1 MSLQTIERNSPSPQE
16 SESEDQCS
24 LSSYEGFVCR
34 EGCAISLSPRPGASV
49 GKHGDSLRIMTHL
62 KKVIKLMRKQDS
74 IRLAVELER
83 CSPRNITRYMILIT
97 TQGVQDT
104 EETVVLGTEQRQ
116 DGVTICLVLPLW
128 RDTEIKL
135 DGDGGFSVHTGD
147 KHHVFKPC
155 SVQSMWTA
163 LQSIFK
169 AIDQAILN
177 NYYVGGLS
185 HTWMTYY
192 KAQLTDDGVS
202 INEWNIITDLESFR
216 PDSPVYYDSVGT
228 DITQLTTEK
237 ENFRK
242 LLVVKL
248 REVML
253 HCDLEEVT
261 SRQLRLQLEEEMRLD
276 LREYKGFLDQQM
288 LIILGQL
295 ERPSRIHEYLY
306 LGSEWNAADLTAL
319 QEIGIGY
326 ILNVTREIDNFYP
339 EVFMYKC
346 IRLYDVPES
355 ELLKHWDDTYKFI
368 KEAKENNSKVLV
380 HCKMGISRSAATVIA
395 FTMKEYRMSLEEAFK
410 HVKSCRNCI
419 NPNHGFMD
427 QLHAYE
433 GILKARY
440 NDLFGYLAPSRLSYS
455 SRSNSESN
463 ICKKSWHSPNNEMED
478 GGYLPNSDDEGE
490 EDEDGRLK
498 MRSGSESCLSQM
510 EEALENQISMSLPP
524 EKVPGMMNYLVSLPM
539 PEEDLGIIVPSPS
552 ESGSSFSSPLLTP
565 PDDEGIQHLVR
576 GFQESE
582 RKKLQLSE
590 KVDEV
595 KKDEMKS
602 VEGIKVT
609 GYVDQSPDDG
619 HPLATL
625 TPSSPTHM
633 KVARVTSL
641 PTASLLPSVS
651 VPVEVTSTKSQSVNG
666 DSFKESDD
674 VDDLMNPD
682 EEVKTTLIQSVT
694 YRIKEIEKM
703 NNKSTLERPGS
714 AGSQKHISMGSFSVA
729 SSEESLH
736 SRPSHPVTSD
746 GDDNGSSSQDKR
758 SSLSPVKGDV
768 TMETILPNIIIQS
781 HSEESL
787 PTIPSNEKTETESV
801 QRNWTEECKTPS
813 PSPNIVPDSPNT
825 VYRKATQASILLAE
839 QKKNQLKFGV
849 MGDNDNE
856 NKPIFSRQ
864 GLISLTPIEDK
875 IDTSPDD
882 GISSTKSIKN
892 SDTQSSEDTSLLND
906 KHIEKQD
913 IENKPLSPSHN
924 IVPDSPN
931 TVYKK
936 ATQTAILLTEQKQKA
951 KLEVAGNNDI
961 DEKSASLRQP
971 FTFTPL
977 SNIEDSLPNKIS
989 SAVNKINEEVQDSAV
1004 VYSSINH
1011 LSRDVSHDKK
1021 VDMHTVITQ
1030 SIKTPS
1036 PPNTV
1041 PDSPNTVYRKATQ
1054 ASILLA
1060 EKKNQQVFEVTVT
1073 HEMTLSSGDVPSVSG
1088 KGVKEL
1094 TGLFRDEVSGGSV
1107 IKRSHSLRERPHSG
1121 ENLFIQTHKRS
1132 SSANTTEDTDPTTEL
1147 HESHD

>member
-1 MSLQTIERNSPSPQE
+1 
-16 SESEDQCS
+16 
-24 LSSYEGFVCR
+24 
-34 EGCAISLSPRPGASV
+34 
-49 GKHGDSLRIMTHL
+49 
-62 KKVIKLMRKQDS
+62 
-74 IRLAVELER
+74 
-83 CSPRNITRYMILIT
+83 
-97 TQGVQDT
+97 
-104 EETVVLGTEQRQ
+104 
-116 DGVTICLVLPLW
+116 
-128 RDTEIKL
+128 
-135 DGDGGFSVHTGD
+135 
-147 KHHVFKPC
+147 
-155 SVQSMWTA
+155 
-163 LQSIFK
+163 
-169 AIDQAILN
+169 
-177 NYYVGGLS
+177 
-185 HTWMTYY
+185 
-192 KAQLTDDGVS
+192 
-202 INEWNIITDLESFR
+202 
-216 PDSPVYYDSVGT
+216 
-228 DITQLTTEK
+228 
-237 ENFRK
+237 
-242 LLVVKL
+242 
-248 REVML
+248 
-253 HCDLEEVT
+253 
-261 SRQLRLQLEEEMRLD
+261 
-276 LREYKGFLDQQM
+276 
-288 LIILGQL
+288 
-295 ERPSRIHEYLY
+295 
-306 LGSEWNAADLTAL
+306 
-319 QEIGIGY
+319 
-326 ILNVTREIDNFYP
+326 
-339 EVFMYKC
+339 
-346 IRLYDVPES
+346 
-355 ELLKHWDDTYKFI
+355 
-368 KEAKENNSKVLV
+368 
-380 HCKMGISRSAATVIA
+380 
-395 FTMKEYRMSLEEAFK
+395 
-410 HVKSCRNCI
+410 
-419 NPNHGFMD
+419 
-427 QLHAYE
+427 
-433 GILKARY
+433 
-440 NDLFGYLAPSRLSYS
+440 
-455 SRSNSESN
+455 
-463 ICKKSWHSPNNEMED
+463 MED

-510 EEALENQISMSLPP
+510 EEALENQISMALPP

-609 GYVDQSPDDG
+609 GYVDQSPDDR

-625 TPSSPTHM
+625 TPSSPTHT

-641 PTASLLPSVS
+641 PTASLLLPSVS

-703 NNKSTLERPGS
+703 NNKSTLERPAS

-736 SRPSHPVTSD
+736 SRPSHPVTSN
-746 GDDNGSSSQDKR
+746 GDDNGSLSRDKR

-768 TMETILPNIIIQS
+768 TMETILPNILIQS

-787 PTIPSNEKTETESV
+787 PTIPSNEKAETEFLEKTETESV
-801 QRNWTEECKTPS
+801 QRNWTDECKTPS

-825 VYRKATQASILLAE
+825 VYRKATQAAILLAE
-839 QKKNQLKFGV
+839 QKNQLKFGV
-849 MGDNDNE
+849 MGDNDSE
-856 NKPIFSRQ
+856 DKPIFTRQ
-864 GLISLTPIEDK
+864 GPIPLAPNEDK
-875 IDTSPDD
+875 IDTLPDD

-936 ATQTAILLTEQKQKA
+936 ATQMAILLTEQKLKA

-961 DEKSASLRQP
+961 DEKSVSLRQP

-977 SNIEDSLPNKIS
+977 SNIEDSLPNINKIS
-989 SAVNKINEEVQDSAV
+989 SAVNKIDEVQDSAV
-1004 VYSSINH
+1004 VYSSTNH

-1021 VDMHTVITQ
+1021 VDTHTVITQ

-1036 PPNTV
+1036 PPNIV

-1054 ASILLA
+1054 ASMLLA
-1060 EKKNQQVFEVTVT
+1060 EKKNQQLFEVTVT
-1073 HEMTLSSGDVPSVSG
+1073 REMTLSSGDISSVSG

-1121 ENLFIQTHKRS
+1121 ENLFVQTHKRS
-1132 SSANTTEDTDPTTEL
+1132 SSANTTNDTDPTTEL